1 MRPSALAAAICA
13 AAFVT
18 GPLAPL
24 ARGASPQKNVPSWVQ
39 EVSSRTM
46 PAYPGKTP
54 AAVLLNEERA
64 VVDATG
70 VVTITTRTA
79 IKILTHE
86 GQREAVAEDYY
97 FAGGRKVKQ
106 LRAWLV
112 APDGFI
118 KTYDKNSVADI
129 GAFEQMELYNDIRI
143 RRIKAENPE
152 IGAVFA
158 YESEV
163 EERSLFAQE
172 EYLFQNGMPAVQ
184 SRYVL
189 TLPSGWTASAVL
201 FNHDPV
207 QPLIEGST
215 YTWELKDLPF
225 REPEEHAPSVRGL
238 VPRLAVDFRPP
249 ANAAVSATCFR
260 SWADVARWHAQLA
273 AGQDEASSAITAKA
287 RELSA
292 NAGSEYAKIR
302 AIGRYVQDIKY
313 VAIEMDESHG
323 GGYKPHAADIVF
335 RKQYGDCKDKANL
348 MRAMLKAAGIES
360 YLVAIFAGDRT
371 FVREEWPSP
380 HQFNHMIL
388 AVRVSQEMNT
398 PTVIASDAGRLLL
411 FDPTSET
418 TPMGD
423 LPWYEQG
430 SLALLCAGEHG
441 TLLKMPATRPEAN
454 LMEVTVDAKLSG
466 AGDLAASISSKLTG
480 QSADALRREHVFGTA
495 DQFRAE
501 LERSLART
509 VKAAAISNLN
519 VQDAF
524 EENVFHMKLDL
535 ASQGYGQLM
544 QDRLLVFSPS
554 ILEPPGPNFS
564 HRLKRTAPIVL
575 RAAMYRKH
583 TRVQLPPGFTVD
595 EMPEAAQ
602 MESGFA
608 RFSLVFHQE
617 ADALVVDEELTTE
630 AVTLPAEEYAN
641 VKKFFDRFDGADQQ
655 RAVLVKNGS

>member
-1 MRPSALAAAICA
+1 MRPGALAAAVYA
-13 AAFVT
+13 GAFAFVL
-18 GPLAPL
+18 LAPL
-24 ARGASPQKNVPSWVQ
+24 ARGASQQKDVPSWVQ

-64 VVDATG
+64 VVDAAG
-70 VVTITTRTA
+70 VMTVTTRTA

-97 FAGGRKVKQ
+97 FAGGRKIKQ

-118 KTYDKNSVADI
+118 KTYDKNSVADL

-143 RRIKAENPE
+143 RRIKEENPE

-163 EERSLFAQE
+163 EQRSLFAQE
-172 EYLFQNGMPAVQ
+172 EYLFQKELPAVQ

-189 TLPSGWTASAVL
+189 TLPTGWTASAVL
-201 FNHDPV
+201 FNHEPIQPV
-207 QPLIEGST
+207 IEGST

-225 REPEEHAPSVRGL
+225 REPEEHAPSARGL

-249 ANAAVSATCFR
+249 ANTTVYAKCFR

-273 AGQDEASSAITAKA
+273 AGQDEASAVIAAKT
-287 RELSA
+287 RELTV
-292 NAGSEYAKIR
+292 NASSEYAKIR
-302 AIGRYVQDIKY
+302 AIGRYVQSIKY

-323 GGYKPHAADIVF
+323 GGYKPHAADAVF

-371 FVREEWPSP
+371 FVREDWPSP
-380 HQFNHMIL
+380 QQFNHMIL
-388 AVRVSQEMNT
+388 AVRISEKLDA
-398 PTVIASDAGRLLL
+398 PTVIASEAGPLLI

-423 LPWYEQG
+423 LPWFEQG
-430 SLALLCAGEHG
+430 SFALLCAGEHG
-441 TLLKMPATRPEAN
+441 ALLKMPATKPEAN
-454 LMEVTVDAKLSG
+454 LMDVTVDATLSG
-466 AGDLAASISSKLTG
+466 AGDLIASISSKRTG
-480 QSADALRREHVFGTA
+480 QSADALRQEHFHGTA

-501 LERSLART
+501 LERTLART
-509 VKAAAISNLN
+509 AKAAAISNLN

-524 EENVFHMKLDL
+524 EENAFHMKLDL
-535 ASQGYGQLM
+535 ASRGFGQLM

-564 HRLKRTAPIVL
+564 HRLQRTAPIVL

-583 TRVQLPPGFTVD
+583 THVQLPPGFTVD
-595 EMPEAAQ
+595 EMPEAAEI
-602 MESGFA
+602 ESGFA
-608 RFSLVFHQE
+608 RFTLTFHQE
-617 ADALVVDEELTTE
+617 ADALVVDEELTTQ

-655 RAVLVKNGS
+655 RAVLVKSGS